1 MQSKNNV
8 ELVDCPR
15 DAIQGISPFIATRR
29 KIKYINQVLET
40 GLFECIDFGS
50 FVSPRWVPQMR
61 DTAEVL
67 AGINRANDTKL
78 LAIVANLRGAEQAIG
93 TKKLDYIG
101 YPFSIAETFQKKNTK
116 STLDEAK
123 TTVGDIEQQLSQQS
137 TTSLIVYLSMAF
149 GNPYGD
155 PWSVDALMEWID
167 KLADLGVRRFSLS
180 DTTSEA
186 TSALIFEVVNKVILT
201 YPDLQFSVHLHA
213 HVDDALF
220 KVNAAYDAGCRR
232 FEGAMLGYGGCPFAQ
247 DALIGN
253 IPSEMLVERFT
264 AGNEA
269 KITAL
274 KSGFSQLLKHEV

>member
-1 MQSKNNV
+1 MQSKDNV

-15 DAIQGISPFIATRR
+15 DAIQGILPFIATSK
-29 KIKYINQVLET
+29 KIKYINQVLESD
-40 GLFECIDFGS
+40 LFACIDFGS
-50 FVSPRWVPQMR
+50 FVSPRWVPQMQ

-67 AGINRANDTKL
+67 AGINRDNDTKL
-78 LAIVANLRGAEQAIG
+78 LAIVANLRGAEQAIN
-93 TKKLDYIG
+93 TEKLDYIG

-123 TTVGDIEQQLSQQS
+123 TTVRDIEQQICRQE

-155 PWSVDALMEWID
+155 PWSVDLLMEWID
-167 KLADLGVRRFSLS
+167 QLAALGVRRFSLS
-180 DTTSEA
+180 DTTSQA
-186 TSALIFEVVNKVILT
+186 TSGLIFEIVNRVILT

-213 HVDDALF
+213 HVDDALL

-247 DALIGN
+247 DELVGN

-264 AGNEA
+264 TGNGS
-269 KITAL
+269 KIKTL
-274 KSGFSQLLKHEV
+274 KSGFRQLLKHEV

>member
-93 TKKLDYIG
+93 TNKLDYIG

-167 KLADLGVRRFSLS
+167 KLAALGVRRFSLS